1 MALIPEF
8 ISIVKDIR
16 DRMYPVVES
25 VYSEMFGLVNAR
37 VTTPTINVPN
47 NADGSAGTGN
57 VVYNKDTGEFTFSVP
72 IGATGADF
80 GIDYAVT
87 TLAQRDA
94 LIGMKTGNVAF
105 VDDTGMIYTYLDSS
119 IWGTGIVFTP
129 AEVWTALTDTPDDYI
144 GKQLQF
150 VQCRLDEQGVQF
162 ITKDEAL
169 IDEIARIV
177 VNENDIASHDIQI
190 GNLQTEMDN
199 VENDIAI
206 NGLAITANENAIIS
220 LETANV
226 DFQTDIDA
234 NTLAI
239 LNNSGDI
246 SNNELAIA
254 TNTSNINLKAPK
266 ANPIFT
272 GTVSGVSKTM
282 VGLGNVDN
290 TADANKTVASL
301 TGLTSTIVELNK
313 MDGFIGSFADLNYA
327 KDLRATGVTS
337 TEFDA
342 LDGIASNIQTQL
354 NNIDA
359 SGIAH
364 DDYATPTVGGTIKV
378 GNNLSILSGVLSALV
393 GGTGSV
399 TNNMIASTSV
409 DSSKLGTNSVGGTA
423 INTNLQS
430 AVTGSS
436 MGANQ
441 YHVLPAG
448 LYVIISF
455 ANGIRLEMYD
465 GSLWNSAPDY
475 TSIAGLQLFDGS
487 TVRIYNGSG
496 ITQSVP
502 YRYKKIID

>member
-80 GIDYAVT
+80 GIDYAVA

-129 AEVWTALTDTPDDYI
+129 AEVWTALTDTPDDYV

-162 ITKDEAL
+162 VSKDEAL

-226 DFQTDIDA
+226 DFQAGIDA

-266 ANPIFT
+266 ANPVFT
-272 GTVSGVSKTM
+272 GTVSGISKTM

-290 TADANKTVASL
+290 TADANKTVANL

-313 MDGFIGSFADLNYA
+313 IDGFIGSFADLNYA

-342 LDGIASNIQTQL
+342 LDGVTSNIQTQL

-364 DDYATPTVGGTIKV
+364 DDYATSVLGGTVKV
-378 GNNLSILSGVLSALV
+378 GSNLSIANGVLSANSQLSTNSIYQSMMTDNSV
-393 GGTGSV
+393 GKAEI
-399 TNNMIASTSV
+399 IADSIGASELSTDLLGGDGSTSV
-409 DSSKLGTNSVGGTA
+409 TGGTA
-423 INTNLQS
+423 YLFT
-430 AVTGSS
+430 AGW
-436 MGANQ
+436 
-441 YHVLPAG
+441 YVLPNIKNLVLEVYVSGAWRGNSITSSGSAG
-448 LYVIISF
+448 LVVS
-455 ANGIRLEMYD
+455 D
-465 GSLWNSAPDY
+465 GTN
-475 TSIAGLQLFDGS
+475 
-487 TVRIYNGSG
+487 VRIKNIQIDP
-496 ITQSVP
+496 ITA
-502 YRYKKIID
+502 YWKKLSL